1 MRASRLSSRT
11 LVRLFAIGAVVTLL
25 VLPAGGTPVSDTP
38 QRLGVAHWLWT
49 GSPPLDGVRTNA
61 PWVLHDRQGR
71 QTPWFGVG
79 QSLVLLPADVI
90 ATAAGARTPRQRFL
104 AVEYLAFPI
113 INGLLVAAA
122 GAVLAALGFAA
133 YAAAAG
139 AIALT
144 FCSTALWHFQNN
156 QENPLQFLL
165 VLVALIGVLRWTEN
179 GTRRWLVAAGACF
192 GLDLLLRL
200 PNIVDVAIVS
210 SVPLVIARDRARYL
224 RDWMLYAS
232 PGVAAGIAVD
242 RIYHFARF
250 GEWTSNYMHMFGD
263 LARQLE
269 LPVPAGFPLSND
281 FWVGMTG
288 PFISLQASV
297 FLFDPLLVVAAIA
310 IAFRWKQMR
319 PPVRLM
325 ALAAAAGILIVVTGY
340 ARYYNWS
347 GLASWGNRFLT
358 TWVWMACLLAVPV
371 LLELNVR
378 RRTIA
383 ALAAL
388 AMTLQLCS
396 LVFPAWIEEV
406 QLGMQVPIRAEVMT
420 VPDGRLDHFVIAQRL
435 RNIVATASG
444 ASTFHPP
451 ILPVLMPLQSLP
463 PWAALLARLGWCAS
477 AIWIAWFSRRLL
489 RSLRPEQGASVA

>member
-11 LVRLFAIGAVVTLL
+11 LTRLFAIGAVVTLL
-25 VLPAGGTPVSDTP
+25 VLPAGGTPVSDTA
-38 QRLGVAHWLWT
+38 QRLGVAHWLLT

-61 PWVLHDRQGR
+61 PWVLHDRHGR
-71 QTPWFGVG
+71 PTPWYGIG
-79 QSLVLLPADVI
+79 QSLVLMPADAMV
-90 ATAAGARTPRQRFL
+90 TAAGARTPRLRFL
-104 AVEYLAFPI
+104 AVEYLAFPV

-122 GAVLAALGFAA
+122 GALLAALGFAP

-144 FCSTALWHFQNN
+144 FCSTLLWHFQNN

-165 VLVALIGVLRWTEN
+165 VIVALIGVLRWTES
-179 GTRRWLVAAGACF
+179 GSRAWLVATGLCL

-200 PNIVDVAIVS
+200 PNIVDVAVVS
-210 SVPLVIARDRARYL
+210 SVPLLLTRDRAKYL
-224 RDWMLYAS
+224 RDWGLCAA
-232 PGVAAGIAVD
+232 PGIAAGMAVD

-250 GEWTSNYMHMFGD
+250 GEWTSNYMQMFGD

-281 FWVGMTG
+281 FWVGIVG

-310 IAFRWKQMR
+310 VVVWWKPLR
-319 PPVRLM
+319 PPVRLT
-325 ALAAAAGILIVVTGY
+325 AFAAAAGMLIVATGY

-358 TWVWMACLLAVPV
+358 TWVWMACLLAVPI

-378 RRTIA
+378 RRVIA

-388 AMTLQLCS
+388 AMSLQLCS
-396 LVFPAWIEEV
+396 LVFPAWLEEV
-406 QLGMQVPIRAEVMT
+406 QLGMQVPIRAGVIS
-420 VPDGRLDHFVIAQRL
+420 VPDGRLDHFVIGQRV

-451 ILPVLMPLQSLP
+451 ILPVVMPLRSLP
-463 PWAALLARLGWCAS
+463 PWMAVLARLGWCAC
-477 AIWIAWFSRRLL
+477 AIWLAWFSRKLL
-489 RSLRPEQGASVA
+489 RSLDPAPSPSRA